1 MYYNMLHL
9 KHIQTND
16 PLPTSQYELYDGDT
30 HIGMLQIRHKPGR
43 REAVPSHM
51 ATNIYY
57 EIDKEYRRKGYGTK
71 LLELGLVEA
80 KRIGLHE
87 LFVWCMEDNV
97 ASKKII
103 ERNGGVF
110 VAEASILGEGKMLK
124 YRFNL

>member
-9 KHIQTND
+9 KHVQTSG
-16 PLPTSQYELYDGDT
+16 PLPTSQYELYDRDT

-43 REAVPSHM
+43 REVVPPHM

-57 EIDKEYRRKGYGTK
+57 EIDKNYRQKGYGTK

-87 LFVWCMEDNV
+87 LFLGCMEDNV

-103 ERNGGVF
+103 ERNGGIF
-110 VAEASILGEGKMLK
+110 VAEAIIPGEGKMLK